1 MSRLSTKL
9 ALRLIPMSFLRS
21 PPLRSLGGWRAGLA
35 AAGLGALSALALPP
49 FHLLPVLLLCVPAL
63 LVVLDAAPNW
73 RMAAWRGFLF
83 GFGHHLVGLY
93 WVTEAILVE
102 SARYWWLVPFA
113 VPGLAALMA
122 PFIALPCVAA
132 RWAEPGWR
140 RVLLFAGVWT
150 LADLLRQ
157 FAGTGFPWNPW
168 GSVWAIP
175 GIAGDAM
182 LQPAAWI
189 GTPGLTLLTVGLA
202 ALPVLGWRAASVGAG
217 VLAVWAGFGALR
229 LDRHP
234 EAATDVTVVLV
245 QGNVAQGQKWDR
257 GIANSIFSRYLR
269 LTRDAVAAAP
279 ADGKLVVVWPET
291 ASVYLLQ
298 SDANARAAIVE
309 AAGRADAALVGGIT
323 FPLDRFTSL
332 DDPSNLPR
340 NSLVA
345 LERGSKIG
353 AIYDKWHLVPFGE
366 YAPTWVPFSVKLVP
380 GNLGFGAGPQT
391 ITLPS
396 LPPFGAL
403 ICYEAIFPGQVAN
416 EADRPAWLVNITND
430 AWFGNS
436 TGPRQHLAAV
446 RMRAVEEGLPVMR
459 AANTGISAGFDA
471 MGREGG
477 RLGLDVAGTLTLRLP
492 VSVPP
497 TPFARWGLVVP
508 GLIALMTCA
517 LGLGFS
523 RKRPLHLTT
532 SSQLWRKLR

>member
-1 MSRLSTKL
+1 M
-9 ALRLIPMSFLRS
+9 FLRS
-21 PPLRSLGGWRAGLA
+21 LRGWRAGLA
-35 AAGLGALSALALPP
+35 AAGLGAFSALALPP
-49 FHLLPVLLLCVPAL
+49 LHVLPVLLLSVPAL
-63 LVVLDAAPNW
+63 LVLLDAAPNW
-73 RMAAWRGFLF
+73 RAAAWRGFMF
-83 GFGHHLVGLY
+83 GFGHHLLGLY
-93 WVTEAILVE
+93 WITEAILVE

-122 PFIALPCVAA
+122 PFIAVPCIAA

-150 LADLLRQ
+150 LADLVRQ

-175 GIAGDAM
+175 GAAGDVM

-189 GTPGLTLLTVGLA
+189 GAPGLTLLTVALA
-202 ALPVLGWRAASVGAG
+202 ALPVLGWRAVSVGAG
-217 VLAVWAGFGALR
+217 VLAAWAGFGVMR
-229 LDRHP
+229 LGRHP
-234 EAATDVTVVLV
+234 GTDTDVTVVLV

-257 GIANSIFSRYLR
+257 TVAASIFDRYLT

-279 ADGKLVVVWPET
+279 PGGRLVVVWPET
-291 ASVYLLQ
+291 ASIYLLQ
-298 SDANARAAIVE
+298 SDLNARLAIMD
-309 AAGRADAALVGGIT
+309 AAGRANAVLVGGIT
-323 FPLDRFTSL
+323 FPTGRFTSA

-345 LERGSKIG
+345 LEPNGEIG
-353 AIYDKWHLVPFGE
+353 ATYDKWHLVPFGE
-366 YAPTWVPFSVKLVP
+366 YAPVWVPFSVKIVP
-380 GNLGFGAGPQT
+380 GNLGFGAGPR
-391 ITLPS
+391 TLSLPG
-396 LPPFGAL
+396 LPPFGAM
-403 ICYEAIFPGQVAN
+403 ICYEAIFPAQVAD

-459 AANTGISAGFDA
+459 AANTGITAGFASAG
-471 MGREGG
+471 REQG
-477 RLGLDVAGTLTLRLP
+477 RLGLAVAGTLPGRLP
-492 VSVPP
+492 APVPP
-497 TPFARWGLVVP
+497 TPFSRWGLVVP
-508 GLIALMTCA
+508 GLVALMTCA